1 MKLSHGT
8 WVLIL
13 DGEKYLLLR
22 NEGDRER
29 LSLKVLEQAEID
41 NPPTHDQGTGRPGR
55 MPDVGVGRSAVQQTD
70 WHALEKESFAHDVGD
85 RLTRWALNNRFK
97 EIVICA
103 DPRTLGTIRPTY
115 HAEVSRR
122 LIGELDKDLTG
133 LPIDEMERVIAAA

>member
-29 LSLKVLEQAEID
+29 LDLKVLDHAEID
-41 NPPTHDQGTGRPGR
+41 NPPTHDQGTDRPGR
-55 MPDVGVGRSAVQQTD
+55 LPDAGVGRSAVQQTD
-70 WHALEKESFAHDVGD
+70 WHMLEKTSFAHDVAD
-85 RLTRWALNNRFK
+85 RLKRLALNNRFS

-103 DPRTLGTIRPTY
+103 DPKTLGTIRSAY
-115 HAEVSRR
+115 HTEVSGR
-122 LIGELDKDLTG
+122 LVGELDKDLTG